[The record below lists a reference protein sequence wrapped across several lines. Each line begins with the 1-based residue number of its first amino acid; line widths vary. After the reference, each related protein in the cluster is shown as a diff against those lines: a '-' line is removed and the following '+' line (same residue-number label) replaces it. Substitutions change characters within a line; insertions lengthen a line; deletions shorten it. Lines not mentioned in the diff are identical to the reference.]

1 MLKIPNPEK
10 LNGKIQID
18 DMKYD
23 LEWKI
28 ENEEFYIFSID
39 QVRPTLYHA
48 GTPDPRLFTLK
59 IHRYYATI
67 DDIGE
72 DMYNNIGVK
81 KIVTI
86 RLAYLEEKVVHMIGL
101 TDIKD
106 LQRFKR
112 VIEGMIIGLN
122 EKIDMEMQ
130 YNTTTMPPLSQW
142 GNAMT
147 HSTIH
152 GIW

>member
-10 LNGKIQID
+10 LNGKIEID

-39 QVRPTLYHA
+39 QVRPTLYHP

-59 IHRYYATI
+59 IHRNYATI

-72 DMYNNIGVK
+72 DIYNNIGVK

-101 TDIKD
+101 TDIKN

-152 GIW
+152 GTW

>member
-10 LNGKIQID
+10 LNGRIQID

-23 LEWKI
+23 LESKI
-28 ENEEFYIFSID
+28 ENEKFYIFSID

-59 IHRYYATI
+59 IHRNYATI

-72 DMYNNIGVK
+72 DIYNNIGVK

-86 RLAYLEEKVVHMIGL
+86 RLQYFEEKVVHMISL

-106 LQRFKR
+106 IQKFKR
-112 VIEGMIIGLN
+112 VVEGMIIGLN
-122 EKIDMEMQ
+122 EKIDMQ

-142 GNAMT
+142 GNAIT
-147 HSTIH
+147 HSTSH

>member
-1 MLKIPNPEK
+1 MLTIPHPEK
-10 LNGKIQID
+10 LNGRIQID

-28 ENEEFYIFSID
+28 TNEKFYIFSVD

-59 IHRYYATI
+59 IHRNYATI

-86 RLAYLEEKVVHMIGL
+86 RLQYLQNKVVHMISL
-101 TDIKD
+101 TDLKD

-122 EKIDMEMQ
+122 EKLDKDWQ
-130 YNTTTMPPLSQW
+130 LPPLQQW
-142 GNAMT
+142 TGSSHIT
-147 HSTIH
+147 HSTSH

>member
-1 MLKIPNPEK
+1 MLTIPHPEK
-10 LNGKIQID
+10 LNGQIQID

-23 LEWKI
+23 LEWI
-28 ENEEFYIFSID
+28 VENEKFYIFRIN

-48 GTPDPRLFTLK
+48 GTPDPLLYGLTIQK
-59 IHRYYATI
+59 NYATI

-72 DMYNNIGVK
+72 DIYNNAGVK

-86 RLAYLEEKVVHMIGL
+86 RLTHLEEKVVHMIGL
-101 TDIKD
+101 NDIKD

-122 EKIDMEMQ
+122 EKMDKTI
-130 YNTTTMPPLSQW
+130 NPAFPPLQQW
-142 GNAMT
+142 NGYNPIS
-147 HSTIH
+147 HSTLH
-152 GIW
+152 GTW